1 MSPYRSLLFPH
12 DKVREIQDQLIL
24 KVSDVVDKGQNLIVH
39 APTGLGKTAATL
51 APALKHSLDKKKT
64 VFFLTSR
71 HTQHKIAIDTL
82 LEIKEKHEVKFN
94 AVDIIGK
101 KWLCLQPGVTISRS
115 MEFAE
120 YCRALKEDKACDFYE
135 NLKKKDSFSAASK
148 RVLEKLHAY
157 NPVTTEKIMEL
168 CEQEK
173 VCPYEIS
180 LALAKDSNVIVTDY
194 YYIFS
199 PQIRDIFLKKTN
211 KSLQDAIVIV
221 DEAHNLPAR
230 IKDLATARMSTLTIN
245 RAISEASK
253 YKHDDLVPILE
264 KIRGILI
271 NYSTEV
277 DNTTLKEFASADAVK
292 SGEIRY
298 ENEIYVKKEDFVNK
312 IKKIKDYEELVSE
325 LSLIGDKI
333 REEQKY
339 SYIGA
344 VAVFLEAWQGSEL
357 GFTRI
362 LGAREG
368 LKEKVITLSY
378 RCLDPSIVAKEVI
391 DNAYSVI
398 LMSGTLTP
406 TNMFR
411 ELMGFVDAEEAEY
424 KSPFP
429 EKNKLNIIIPRTST
443 KYTARSESQYKQ
455 IAEYCA
461 KAINAIPGNSIV
473 FFPSYKLRDDIFK
486 YLNDLCE
493 KTMLLERRNM
503 TKKDKEDVLERFK
516 EYQKTGAVLLG
527 VISGNFG
534 EGIDLPG
541 DELKGVVVVGL
552 PLQKPDLETKA
563 LIDYYDKKFGK
574 GWDYGYLFPAF
585 NKALQS
591 AGRCIRSETDK
602 GVMIFLDE
610 RYTWKNYFR
619 LFPPHW
625 NMKITILFEH
635 MIKDFFGG
643 EDSH

>member
-1 MSPYRSLLFPH
+1 MSQYMNLLFPH
-12 DKVREIQDQLIL
+12 EKVREIQDQLIL
-24 KVSDVVDKGQNLIVH
+24 KVSDVVENGKNLIVH

-51 APALKHSLDKKKT
+51 APALKHALDKKKT

-82 LEIKEKHEVKFN
+82 LEIKEKHDVKFN

-101 KWLCLQPGVTISRS
+101 KWLCLQPGVSLTNSR
-115 MEFAE
+115 EFAE
-120 YCRALKEDKACDFYE
+120 YCRALKEDKACNFYE
-135 NLKKKDSFSAASK
+135 NLKKKEVLSAASR
-148 RVLEKLHAY
+148 RVLDKLHAY
-157 NPVTTEKIMEL
+157 NPVTTEKIIEL
-168 CEQEK
+168 CSEEK

-180 LALAKDSNVIVTDY
+180 LYLAKDSDVIITDY

-199 PQIRDIFLKKTN
+199 PPIREVFLKKTG
-211 KSLQDAIVIV
+211 KTLQDAIIII

-230 IKDLATARMSTLTIN
+230 IKDLASSRISTLIIN
-245 RAISEASK
+245 RAVNEAK
-253 YKHDDLVPILE
+253 KFKHDEIIHLLE
-264 KIRGILI
+264 QIK
-271 NYSTEV
+271 EV
-277 DNTTLKEFASADAVK
+277 LLEFAKEISNKTLKEFTNADEVETE

-298 ENEIYVKKEDFVNK
+298 ENEIYIKKEDFIERVK
-312 IKKIKDYEELVSE
+312 RIKDYEELIAD
-325 LSLIGDKI
+325 LTFIGDKV
-333 REEQKY
+333 REEQKQ

-344 VAVFLEAWQGSEL
+344 VASFLEAWLGPEM

-362 LGAREG
+362 LGKREG
-368 LKEKVITLSY
+368 LKEEVVTLSY
-378 RCLDPSIVAKEVI
+378 RCLDPSIVAKDVI
-391 DNAYSVI
+391 DNAFSII

-406 TNMFR
+406 TNMFK
-411 ELMGFVDAEEAEY
+411 ELMGFPEAEEAEY

-429 EKNKLNIIIPRTST
+429 EDNKLNIIIPKTST
-443 KYTARSESQYKQ
+443 KYTARSEEQYKQ
-455 IAEYCA
+455 IAELCA
-461 KAINAIPGNSIV
+461 KAVNAIPGNSIV
-473 FFPSYKLRDDIFK
+473 FFPSYQLRDDVFK

-493 KTMLLERRNM
+493 KTVFLE
-503 TKKDKEDVLERFK
+503 KKKMSKREKEETLEKFK
-516 EYQKTGAVLLG
+516 EYQKTGATLLG

-541 DELKGVVVVGL
+541 DELKGVIVVGL

-563 LIDYYDKKFGK
+563 LIDYYDKKFNK

-602 GVMIFLDE
+602 GVLIFIDE

-619 LFPPHW
+619 LFPPQW

-635 MIKDFFGG
+635 MIKEFFEGKK
-643 EDSH
+643 